1 ESQRRS
7 SLFSPPWKLPC
18 LPSLRACAPHS
29 RPISNIIQHQTDKST
44 TQQKKSPETSILVLR
59 QRDVTPTITPSR
71 TIVNKARVGHSI
83 PFRKASQ
90 PQASALAAATSP
102 PLQSVPFYPSPGDAF
117 DRYIP
122 SKAVKSCL
130 VDHKKH
136 HITSQRIVR
145 QRTYTLS
152 TGHFAASTAAAII
165 IIIIPTLLSF
175 SFRSRGLV
183 PSDLTR
189 YRLFRWRQPV

>member
-1 ESQRRS
+1 MVSTFSRCADRTEKVDI
-7 SLFSPPWKLPC
+7 SL
-18 LPSLRACAPHS
+18 
-29 RPISNIIQHQTDKST
+29 INDT
-44 TQQKKSPETSILVLR
+44 TR
-59 QRDVTPTITPSR
+59 Q
-71 TIVNKARVGHSI
+71 
-83 PFRKASQ
+83 
-90 PQASALAAATSP
+90 
-102 PLQSVPFYPSPGDAF
+102 
-117 DRYIP
+117 
-122 SKAVKSCL
+122 
-130 VDHKKH
+130 H

-165 IIIIPTLLSF
+165 IIIIPNLLSF